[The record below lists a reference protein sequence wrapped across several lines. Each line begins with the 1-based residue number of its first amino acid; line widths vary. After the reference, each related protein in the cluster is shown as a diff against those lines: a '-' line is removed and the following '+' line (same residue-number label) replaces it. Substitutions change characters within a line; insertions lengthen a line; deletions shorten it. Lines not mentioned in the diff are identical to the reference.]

1 MSISLMTMAR
11 KTALSTNSKFALMAL
26 ADWADDNG
34 ANCYPS
40 VYELSEY
47 LTCSERTVQRLL
59 RELEVDG
66 WIAVIGH
73 ANGGATSRRYC
84 LNVPRMAAESQ
95 VEGERREA
103 EKERRRRERKNSD
116 NNPFLEG
123 CQSVTPVNLS
133 PVTTTTSGVT
143 NQAQGVTCQV
153 NRGDTAVT
161 PSTIDP
167 PIDPPKTHH
176 VRPALPAVQKV
187 KADPVDE
194 KETELQHACR
204 ATWTAYSDAY
214 ERRYRTKPVRNAQV
228 NAKVK
233 QFVQRIGHAESPEV
247 AAFFVER
254 VNERLVVQ
262 RVHDVGLLLSGAE
275 GYRTQWVAGVAV
287 TSTRAQQV
295 DQSQSNFDA
304 ADEAMAI
311 IRANRENQGARA

>member
-1 MSISLMTMAR
+1 MSIALMTMAR
-11 KTALSTNSKFALMAL
+11 KTALGTNLKFALMAL

-59 RELEVDG
+59 RELEEGG
-66 WIAVIGH
+66 WIAVVGH

-84 LNVPRMAAESQ
+84 LNVPRMSAESL
-95 VEGERREA
+95 VESERREA
-103 EKERRRRERKNSD
+103 EKERRRRERKNAD
-116 NNPFLEG
+116 ANPFLEG
-123 CQSVTPVNLS
+123 CQFVTPVNLS
-133 PVTTTTSGVT
+133 PVITATSGVT
-143 NQAQGVTCQV
+143 NEASGVTNEV
-153 NRGDTAVT
+153 LRGDTGVT

-176 VRPALPAVQKV
+176 ARPAVPTAQKV
-187 KADPVDE
+187 KAELVDE
-194 KETELQHACR
+194 KETQLQAACR
-204 ATWTAYSDAY
+204 STWVAYSDAY
-214 ERRYRTKPVRNAQV
+214 ERRYGSKPVRNAQV

-233 QFVQRIGHAESPEV
+233 QFVQRIGHDESPAV
-247 AAFFVER
+247 AAFYVDR

-262 RVHDVGLLLSGAE
+262 RVHDVGLLLVGAE

-304 ADEAMAI
+304 AGEAMAI
-311 IRANRENQGARA
+311 LRAKRAVQEA